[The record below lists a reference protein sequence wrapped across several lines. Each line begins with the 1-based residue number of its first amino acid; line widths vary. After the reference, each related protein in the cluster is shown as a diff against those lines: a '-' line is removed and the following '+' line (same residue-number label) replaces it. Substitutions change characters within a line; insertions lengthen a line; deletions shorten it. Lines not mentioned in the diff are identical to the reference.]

1 MLLDNVGAISGDFD
15 ATKQGRVVR
24 LPQGGGQRGGR
35 RRYDDKIELSPFA
48 EYLTEIGWGLKLVAF
63 EDESTLL
70 FDFYLDDY
78 EFRTKTD
85 FDDFPKEPRQTF
97 KIVADVAVGN
107 DLHRALLKTS
117 VAKSGFPPNRKYVKP
132 EDGLEALPKLFT
144 NAVAAGVGA
153 EISKEHTAALDHLTD
168 RIEDDLF
175 DELRNVSAGLYRIFE
190 KLGKIDLATIDFPED
205 DRKRVEIE
213 KASAVRLGEAPP
225 EEEDEGEDSLGD
237 VADELEE
244 TNDDE

>member
-24 LPQGGGQRGGR
+24 LPQGGGKRGDR
-35 RRYDDKIELSPFA
+35 RRYHDRIELSPFA

-85 FDDFPKEPRQTF
+85 FGDFGDDPRQVF
-97 KIVADVAVGN
+97 KIVADVAIGN
-107 DLHRALLKTS
+107 DLHRALLTTS
-117 VAKSGFPPNRKYVKP
+117 VAKGGFPPNRKYVKP
-132 EDGLEALPKLFT
+132 ERGLDALPKLFT

-153 EISKEHTAALDHLTD
+153 EISKEHTALFDHLTD

-175 DELRNVSAGLYRIFE
+175 GELRNVMAGLYRIFE
-190 KLGKIDLATIDFPED
+190 KLGKIDLANIDFPD
-205 DRKRVEIE
+205 DERKPVEIE
-213 KASAVRLGEAPP
+213 KTSAVRLGEAPS
-225 EEEDEGEDSLGD
+225 EEEDDGEN
-237 VADELEE
+237 EEE